1 MEALESIQVEVDGS
15 NHAGSPL
22 MSIYG
27 IKKTLSSVGEVLTE
41 EEMNELN
48 NFIEQNNLKEDSHF
62 KFKDLCR
69 ILAYGYM
76 EWSIVFDNLG
86 NYVLAFSDLFF
97 TFTLVDQIER
107 VKFCNQI

>member
-1 MEALESIQVEVDGS
+1 
-15 NHAGSPL
+15 
-22 MSIYG
+22 
-27 IKKTLSSVGEVLTE
+27 
-41 EEMNELN
+41 
-48 NFIEQNNLKEDSHF
+48 
-62 KFKDLCR
+62 LCR